1 MDLNRRTENIPG
13 YILELF
19 NATKEGKVTIT
30 DFTEIEGPYDRIYEV
45 DWSSEDAGKIVG
57 KYEALIVALSKIGK
71 LHNELENED
80 KRRELLT
87 YEENAVWETYIR
99 PFEEFKVDKEIL
111 NELYDRRE
119 CGDQLTDDETDILEN
134 HYEWFNEQS
143 LKRLP
148 FERRSPMHVVNRA
161 QRYEHLVSLNAPE
174 IVIGN
179 EGRCLAEEMILYYC
193 SKKED

>member
-30 DFTEIEGPYDRIYEV
+30 DYTEIEGPYDRIYEV
-45 DWSSEDAGKIVG
+45 DWSSENAGKIVE

-99 PFEEFKVDKEIL
+99 PFEEFEVDKEIL

-119 CGDQLTDDETDILEN
+119 CGDQLTDDETDILEI

-148 FERRSPMHVVNRA
+148 FERCSPMHVINRA
-161 QRYEHLVSLNAPE
+161 QRYEYLVSVNAPE

-179 EGRCLAEEMILYYC
+179 EGRCLAEEMVLYYC